1 MIDKDNG
8 QQKDKQQLT
17 IDEIREMETAA
28 ERVWSVIH
36 SEYREN
42 LKFSYGY
49 GDDQWNPKALEIRN
63 RQGRPSETYNIISSF
78 VRPFINII
86 KENPPAITVYP
97 IADGANKTQAKLVAG
112 IIRAIEYNSNAQKI
126 YTQALENATRGGIG
140 AWRIIPKLVFDG
152 VDDDVDIVTEAINDP
167 TNLLI
172 DPGAMKSDFS
182 DAEWYILKTVISKAQ
197 YVKDYPEGR
206 AQAINDQV
214 ELRELWYKVIE
225 TTLGLNPET
234 LRPEPRKSITIY
246 QYIYDEFEVLS
257 CIKTIGSK
265 LNFCIVTG
273 EQFCID
279 GITKYGCITK
289 ELMAPQREINWL
301 KSEAIAAVA
310 CSPKAMFIADS
321 DAFTTMEERDAWE
334 RSHLD
339 PTVVLTKKKGTS
351 ITEITPPT
359 PPTGYM
365 ALADKNIDIA
375 RLITGIYPDPTTQ
388 NGLNPVSGKAIN
400 AQQAGQGVAT
410 YHYVDSLKYAIKRSG
425 EIILD
430 ILPHFYNDNKVRL
443 SMNVDGSYSPVSL
456 GDQEIEGADN
466 FDLAY
471 GRYGVSISTG
481 PTYASQKDALINTMT
496 DLMKTNPQAMGLS
509 MDWLI
514 KNLNLPGSEELSDR
528 FKLTL
533 PHPIQELIAQQ
544 EGQSNNPEEQLR
556 ATFLKLQNQNQ
567 ELQKAKQTIDQLT
580 DALEHETSQLQ
591 SKQTELQIKQQIE
604 SEKNETT
611 IRMKE
616 MELKL
621 KLLETQLKAKQHED
635 DQYDKHSEK
644 ELSHKHKMEQMALKN
659 EMDTEK
665 EVTKS
670 LVSHAI
676 KINDGKTQTNNNI

>member
-1 MIDKDNG
+1 MADNT
-8 QQKDKQQLT
+8 KLT
-17 IDEIREMETAA
+17 IEEIREMETAA
-28 ERVWSVIH
+28 ERVWGPIH
-36 SEYREN
+36 SEYRDN

-86 KENPPAITVYP
+86 KENPPAITIYP
-97 IADGANKTQAKLVAG
+97 IADGANKTQAKLLAG

-126 YTQALENATRGGIG
+126 YLQSLENAARGGLG
-140 AWRIIPKLVFDG
+140 AWRIIPKVVFDG

-182 DAEWYILKTVISKAQ
+182 DAEWYILKTVISKSQ
-197 YVKDYPEGR
+197 YIKDYPEGR
-206 AQAINDQV
+206 TQAINDQV
-214 ELRELWYKVIE
+214 ELKELWYKVIE
-225 TTLGLNPET
+225 TKESLNPET
-234 LRPEPRKSITIY
+234 LKKENRKTISIY
-246 QYIYDEFEVLS
+246 QYIYDDYEVLS
-257 CIKTIGSK
+257 CIKTIGNK

-279 GITKYGCITK
+279 GITRYGCVTK

-310 CSPKAMFIADS
+310 CSPKAMFIADN
-321 DAFTTMEERDAWE
+321 DAFTSIEERDAWE

-339 PTVVLTKKKGTS
+339 PTVVLTKKKTS
-351 ITEITPPT
+351 TITEITPPA

-430 ILPHFYNDNKVRL
+430 ILPNFYNDNKVRL
-443 SMNVDGSYSPVSL
+443 SMNVDGSYSPISL
-456 GDQEIEGADN
+456 GDEQVEGAEN
-466 FDLAY
+466 FDLSY
-471 GRYGVSISTG
+471 GRYGVTISTG
-481 PTYASQKDALINTMT
+481 PTYASQKESLINTMT
-496 DLMKTNPQAMGLS
+496 DLMKNNPQAMGLS

-514 KNLNLPGSEELSDR
+514 KNMNIPGSEELSDR

-533 PHPIQELIAQQ
+533 PQPIQELIAQQ
-544 EGQSNNPEEQLR
+544 ESQSNAPEEQLKT
-556 ATFLKLQNQNQ
+556 AFMKLQAQNQ
-567 ELQKAKQTIDQLT
+567 ELQKAKETIDQLT
-580 DALEHETSQLQ
+580 EALEHETSELQ

-604 SEKNETT
+604 SEKNETN
-611 IRMKE
+611 IRIKE
-616 MELKL
+616 MELKI
-621 KLLETQLKAKQHED
+621 KLLEADSKARQHEE
-635 DQYDKHSEK
+635 DQYDKHAEK
-644 ELSHKHKMEQMALKN
+644 ILDHKHKLEQMVVKN
-659 EMDTEK
+659 DMDTDK

-670 LVSHAI
+670 VVSHSL
-676 KINDGKTQTNNNI
+676 KLNGGNQTNKNI